1 MPNNNKKLEQ
11 KKRAAMA
18 YLSALGHKGSFDQAA
33 NDWLAG
39 TPMEVVSV
47 YKPIRQ
53 DGSMNYNG
61 IVNAIFEEID
71 NVDVSK
77 NPQLANAVQSAYRI
91 SRGKTSQ
98 MGDESG
104 MYEAVE
110 AYPRK
115 AVK

>member
-18 YLSALGHKGSFDQAA
+18 YLHGLGHSGDFDKAA

-39 TPMEVVSV
+39 SPMDVISAH
-47 YKPIRQ
+47 KPIRQ

-77 NPQLANAVQSAYRI
+77 NPKLANAVQSAYRI
-91 SRGKTSQ
+91 YRGKTSQ
-98 MGDESG
+98 IGDESG
-104 MYEAVE
+104 MYE
-110 AYPRK
+110 P
-115 AVK
+115 VK